1 MFWEGLA
8 APPKL
13 EAQHPNKENQPSL
26 HADDLEGTFAQD
38 YEDLQIVAA
47 QVLFGDAF
55 PIFSNCVTLF

>member
-13 EAQHPNKENQPSL
+13 EVQHPNKENQPSL
-26 HADDLEGTFAQD
+26 HADDLEETFAQD

-47 QVLFGDAF
+47 
-55 PIFSNCVTLF
+55 